1 MVKLLHNTEEPI
13 SFSAISKDYV
23 SDYEELLT
31 RVFQKEHL
39 TREYLDW
46 LYFQNPSGA
55 AVGYDAFSG
64 KALIGHYVCIP
75 IAIDTYEKPALLS
88 LNTVVD
94 PKYQGKGLFKL
105 LAEMTF
111 QAAMSDYSCV
121 IGVANKKSFRGFI
134 RHLGF
139 EHLGDLDLRFG
150 SLVRA
155 TLGQRIYSSS
165 ELQWRSGNPE
175 GRLKLRT
182 FPNISRTLVSR
193 KFHGIFRI
201 SALVKTS
208 GPESKSVLSPYRFA
222 IGLTLDWRKG
232 KKPILFLPKRFKP
245 SPLHL
250 IFKPLVDDE
259 CKITSW
265 SFPDFD
271 AL

>member
-1 MVKLLHNTEEPI
+1 MLSNKELI
-13 SFSAISKDYV
+13 SFSAISRDFLP
-23 SDYEELLT
+23 DYEELLT

-39 TREYLDW
+39 TRDYLDW
-46 LYFQNPSGA
+46 LYFQNPTGVA
-55 AVGYDAFSG
+55 LGYDAFSG
-64 KALIGHYVCIP
+64 EELIGHYVCIP
-75 IAIDTYEKPALLS
+75 ITIDTYEKPALLS

-94 PKYQGKGLFKL
+94 PKYQGKGLFKS

-150 SLVRA
+150 NLGRA

-165 ELQWRSGNPE
+165 ELQWRIGNPK
-175 GRLKLRT
+175 GQLKLRPL
-182 FPNISRTLVSR
+182 PNVSRALVSR
-193 KFHGIFRI
+193 KFHRFVRI
-201 SALVKTS
+201 SALVKTTAPS
-208 GPESKSVLSPYRFA
+208 SKRAFSPQRFA
-222 IGLTLDWRKG
+222 IGLTLDWRRG
-232 KKPILFLPKRFKP
+232 KRPILFLPKRFKP

-250 IFKPLVDDE
+250 IFKPLADDD
-259 CKITSW
+259 CKISSW

-271 AL
+271 AV

>member
-1 MVKLLHNTEEPI
+1 LLHTEEPI
-13 SFSAISKDYV
+13 SFSAVSKDYI

-46 LYFQNPSGA
+46 LYFQNPNGA
-55 AVGYDAFSG
+55 AVGYDAFCG
-64 KALIGHYVCIP
+64 KTLIGHYVCIP
-75 IAIDTYEKPALLS
+75 ISIDTYEKPALLS

-111 QAAMSDYSCV
+111 KSAKGEYSCV

-150 SLVRA
+150 NLGRA

-165 ELQWRSGNPE
+165 ELQWRSRNPV
-175 GRLKLRT
+175 GRLRLRAL
-182 FPNISRTLVSR
+182 PNVSRTLVSR
-193 KFHGIFRI
+193 KFRGFARI
-201 SALVKTS
+201 SALVKTN
-208 GPESKSVLSPYRFA
+208 GPESQSSISPDKFA
-222 IGLTLDWRKG
+222 IGLTLDWRRG
-232 KKPILFLPKRFKP
+232 KSPILFLPKRFKP

-250 IFKPLVDDE
+250 IFKPLADDD
-259 CKITSW
+259 CKISSW

>member
-1 MVKLLHNTEEPI
+1 MTPLLNTEELISFLPI
-13 SFSAISKDYV
+13 SQSSISE
-23 SDYEELLT
+23 YEELLT
-31 RVFQKEHL
+31 RVFQKDHL
-39 TREYLDW
+39 TDKYLNW
-46 LYFQNPSGA
+46 LYFQNPSGP

-64 KALIGHYVCIP
+64 KKLIGHYVCIP

-94 PKYQGKGLFKL
+94 PKYQGKGLFKS

-111 QAAMSDYSCV
+111 QAAMNNYSCV

-139 EHLGDLDLRFG
+139 EYLGDLDLRFG
-150 SLVRA
+150 KLERA
-155 TLGQRIYSSS
+155 TLGQRIYSIS
-165 ELQWRSGNPE
+165 ELHWRSGNPE
-175 GRLKLRT
+175 GELKLQAL
-182 FPNISRTLVSR
+182 PNSSRTLVSR
-193 KFHGIFRI
+193 RFKGLIRI
-201 SALVKTS
+201 SALVKTHD
-208 GPESKSVLSPYRFA
+208 PESKSFISTDRLVV
-222 IGLTLDWRKG
+222 GLTLDWRRG
-232 KKPILFLPKRFKP
+232 KKPIFFLPKRFKP

-250 IFKPLVDDE
+250 IFKPLADND